1 MNRILKVF
9 VGKQEQDARLDG
21 VKVLE
26 PYDGFAVVEA
36 SPAQA
41 KRLARERLVQDITD
55 LYEIPLPDGEIDTTI
70 PRVQAKGKTQEHPAY
85 ESAEELDPGPHHYL
99 VQFKGP
105 IKAQWL
111 AGVKRAGGE
120 PREPYR
126 DFTYVVRADEAAL
139 AKIASAKY
147 VRWVGHLP
155 ARARLDESLSQ
166 EIEQGDAPELPR
178 TQLLPDAYTVEF
190 FGPEEAV
197 DAIPRVKKLGFEVV
211 MNEPKAQ
218 ILVVRPKDGDEEG
231 QRLQQLAAIH
241 GVRKVRRRAVNRPS
255 NDVAATV
262 TGTKTSLGTSGLGL
276 SGSGE
281 TVAVCDTGIDTGDPN
296 AIHPDFEGRVASVRS
311 YPITPDFAPYV
322 NNPGADDGPADLG
335 SGHGTHVSG
344 SVLGSGVASEGKP
357 GLAGPIRGFAHEAK
371 LVFQAIEQACDWKD
385 PADLQRFGRYMLAGI
400 PADLKDIFSDAFS
413 DGARIHSNSWGGG
426 QPGAYDESCRALD
439 EWVWE
444 HKDFCVLV
452 AAGNDGSDA
461 DGDGRIN
468 PMSVTSPGTAKNCI
482 TVGACEN
489 KRPEFDAATYDRWW
503 PQDFPVAPHAGDP
516 MANDPKQVVAFSS
529 RGPTSDGRVKPEVVA
544 PGTFILSTRSRM
556 LPLNNVAWAPF
567 QPSRLYFHMGG
578 TSMACP
584 LAAGAVAVVREY
596 LRTEQ
601 GVAQPTAALLKA
613 ALMAGA
619 ARLSGYGERGAVV
632 DNEQGFGRLDLD
644 GVLAPRG
651 SASSHFF
658 EVAPGLQ
665 TGKAHSREL
674 RVKSKGQPLR
684 VALAYSDFPGPALV
698 NDLNLIV
705 TAPDGSKVAGNGRR
719 GGAGGLDARNN
730 AELVHVSKPAA
741 GTWTVDVVGSNVPH
755 GPQDFALVTIGHF

>member
-1 MNRILKVF
+1 MTRILKVF
-9 VGKQEQDARLDG
+9 AGKQEQEARLDE
-21 VKVLE
+21 VEVLE
-26 PYDGFAVVEA
+26 SYDGFAVVEA
-36 SPAQA
+36 SQAQA
-41 KRLARERLVQDITD
+41 RRLAREGLVEDITE
-55 LYEIPLPDGEIDTTI
+55 LYEIPLPEGTIDTTI
-70 PRVQAKGKTQEHPAY
+70 PRVQAKGELADHPAY
-85 ESAEELDPGPHHYL
+85 DGADELGPGSHHYL

-105 IKAQWL
+105 IKPQWL
-111 AGVKRAGGE
+111 TGVARAGGE
-120 PREPYR
+120 PREPYK
-126 DFTYVVRADEAAL
+126 DFTYVVRADDAAI

-155 ARARLDESLSQ
+155 TRARLDPQVIQAMKGE
-166 EIEQGDAPELPR
+166 DVPKLPR
-178 TQLLPDAYTVEF
+178 TQLLPGTYTVEF
-190 FGPEEAV
+190 FGPEDAV
-197 DAIPRVKKLGFEVV
+197 EAIPLVKKLGFEVLL
-211 MNEPKAQ
+211 NEPKAQ
-218 ILVVRPKDGDEEG
+218 ILVVRAKDEDVQKMED
-231 QRLQQLAAIH
+231 LAAVH

-262 TGTKTSLGTSGLGL
+262 TGTKVALGDPGLGL
-276 SGSGE
+276 SGKGE

-296 AIHPDFEGRVASVRS
+296 GIHPDFEGRVASVRS
-311 YPITPDFAPYV
+311 YPMTPDFAQYV

-344 SVLGSGVASEGKP
+344 SALGSGAASEGMP
-357 GLAGPIRGFAHEAK
+357 GLAGPIRGFAHEAE

-400 PADLKDIFSDAFS
+400 PADLKDIFSDAFT

-426 QPGAYDESCRALD
+426 EPGAYDESCRALD

-461 DGDGRIN
+461 DGDGKIN
-468 PMSVTSPGTAKNCI
+468 PQSVTSPATAKNCI
-482 TVGACEN
+482 TVGASEN
-489 KRPEFDAATYDRWW
+489 KRPEFDSNTYGGWW
-503 PQDFPVAPHAGDP
+503 PQDFPVAPQESDP

-529 RGPTSDGRVKPEVVA
+529 RGPTTDGRLKPEVVA

-556 LPLNNVAWAPF
+556 LPLNNTAWAPF

-584 LAAGAVAVVREY
+584 LTAGAVAVVREF

-601 GVAQPTAALLKA
+601 NIANPTAALLKA
-613 ALMAGA
+613 SLVAGA
-619 ARLSGYGERGAVV
+619 VRLSGYGERGAVV

-644 GVLAPRG
+644 GVLAPGG
-651 SASSHFF
+651 SASSRFF
-658 EVAPGLQ
+658 EIRPGLR
-665 TGKAHSREL
+665 TGKVHSQEL
-674 RVKSKGQPLR
+674 QVKSKAQPLR

-705 TAPDGSKVAGNGRR
+705 TAPDGSKTAGNQRR
-719 GGAGGLDARNN
+719 GGAGTLDARNN
-730 AELVHVSKPAA
+730 AELVHVAKPAA
-741 GTWTVDVVGSNVPH
+741 GKWTVEVVGSNVPEA
-755 GPQDFALVTIGHF
+755 PQEFALVAIGHL

>member
-1 MNRILKVF
+1 M
-9 VGKQEQDARLDG
+9 
-21 VKVLE
+21 
-26 PYDGFAVVEA
+26 
-36 SPAQA
+36 
-41 KRLARERLVQDITD
+41 
-55 LYEIPLPDGEIDTTI
+55 
-70 PRVQAKGKTQEHPAY
+70 QAKGAVAEHPAY
-85 ESAEELDPGPHHYL
+85 DGESDLAPGPHHYL

-111 AGVKRAGGE
+111 KGVERAGGE
-120 PREPYR
+120 PREPYK
-126 DFTYVVRADEAAL
+126 DFTYVVRADDAAI

-155 ARARLDESLSQ
+155 ARARLDAPVIQ
-166 EIEQGDAPELPR
+166 AIEGEDAPKLPR
-178 TQLLPDAYTVEF
+178 TQLLPDTYTVEF
-190 FGPEEAV
+190 FGPEDAV
-197 DAIPRVKKLGFEVV
+197 DAIPQVKSLGFEVLL
-211 MNEPKAQ
+211 NEPKAQ
-218 ILVVRPKDGDEEG
+218 ILVVRAEDESA
-231 QRLQQLAAIH
+231 QRLEALAAVH
-241 GVRKVRRRAVNRPS
+241 GVRKVRRRAMNRPS

-262 TGTKTSLGTSGLGL
+262 TGTKVALGTPGLGL
-276 SGSGE
+276 SGKGE
-281 TVAVCDTGIDTGDPN
+281 TVAVCDTGIDTGDPD

-311 YPITPDFAPYV
+311 YPMTADFAPYV

-344 SVLGSGVASEGKP
+344 SVLGSGAASAGMP
-357 GLAGPIRGFAHEAK
+357 GTAGPIRGFAHEAK

-400 PADLKDIFSDAFS
+400 PADLKDIFSDAFT

-426 QPGAYDESCRALD
+426 EPGAYDESCRALD

-444 HKDFCVLV
+444 HRDFCVVV

-461 DGDGRIN
+461 DGDGKIN
-468 PMSVTSPGTAKNCI
+468 PRSVTSPATAKNCV

-489 KRPEFDAATYDRWW
+489 KRPEFDSNTYGGWW
-503 PQDFPVAPHAGDP
+503 PQDFPVPPQENDP

-529 RGPTSDGRVKPEVVA
+529 RGPTVDGRLKPEVVA

-556 LPLNNVAWAPF
+556 LPLNNTAWAPF

-584 LAAGAVAVVREY
+584 LTAGALAVIREY

-601 GVAQPTAALLKA
+601 SFAQPTAALLKA
-613 ALMAGA
+613 TLIAGA
-619 ARLSGYGERGAVV
+619 VRLSGYGERGAVV

-644 GVLAPRG
+644 GALAPG
-651 SASSHFF
+651 GNASSRFF
-658 EVAPGLQ
+658 EVRPGLR
-665 TGKAHSREL
+665 TGKVHSQEL
-674 RVKSKGQPLR
+674 QVKSKAHPLR

-705 TAPDGSKVAGNGRR
+705 TAPDGSKTAGNQRR
-719 GGAGGLDARNN
+719 GGAGALDARNN
-730 AELVHVSKPAA
+730 AEIVHVAKPAA
-741 GTWTVDVVGSNVPH
+741 GKWKVEVVGSNVPE
-755 GPQDFALVTIGHF
+755 GPQDFALVAIGHL